1 MGGRGSGRGLRGAR
15 TRGSRR
21 AEARRGARGRGGHH
35 ARRETRPSPFPP
47 RKRAARPAPWPAAVR
62 LRWRSHGSPST
73 HRVGA
78 PHTSHAR
85 YVSGDVKIRRGR
97 SIRTP
102 ACQRPEQK
110 QPGPSSFPDRCARQL
125 GVTAPRGVSGR
136 GGVSACPSL
145 LRPSGD
151 GSGLGDRSSWIQLF
165 RGRGIS
171 FRTRGAF
178 LAGLPCARHRAVCVY
193 VCPVNPCDKPVRQE
207 FPSSMRKP
215 GLRGARNPR
224 LEGGRGGCRTP
235 TCRCPASSGC
245 ADMFCNVRALR
256 PVIRFS
262 FPLKSAPWTVSLCP

>member
-15 TRGSRR
+15 TRGCRR

-62 LRWRSHGSPST
+62 LRWRSRGSPST

-110 QPGPSSFPDRCARQL
+110 QPWPSSFPDRCARQL
-125 GVTAPRGVSGR
+125 GVTAPRRATPRPWRGLGLSQPPAALGR
-136 GGVSACPSL
+136 RVWPWRQEQLDPAIP
-145 LRPSGD
+145 
-151 GSGLGDRSSWIQLF
+151 GSGNFISHT
-165 RGRGIS
+165 GRVSCGS
-171 FRTRGAF
+171 A
-178 LAGLPCARHRAVCVY
+178 LCQAPCG
-193 VCPVNPCDKPVRQE
+193 
-207 FPSSMRKP
+207 MR
-215 GLRGARNPR
+215 LRLSR
-224 LEGGRGGCRTP
+224 
-235 TCRCPASSGC
+235 
-245 ADMFCNVRALR
+245 
-256 PVIRFS
+256 
-262 FPLKSAPWTVSLCP
+262 